1 MFLGKF
7 VHSKTGRMFMSLLL
21 GLGLASLFRKVC
33 SDRNCIIFRAPPL
46 DKFKDKI
53 YKDGNKCYKFNAVA
67 TKCDKSKKI
76 ISFEEDNIA

>member
-53 YKDGNKCYKFNAVA
+53 YKDGNKCYKFNPKSESC
-67 TKCDKSKKI
+67 TKAKNVIKVRK
-76 ISFEEDNIA
+76 